1 MKRRW
6 KNRPALELALAL
18 PPRLSPKKLLHTS
31 KNLDLKLGSGCV
43 DIKVVGIIRIATSIF
58 ICDRL
63 YYLNVFVLK
72 RNSMASSLTDYKAD
86 FP

>member
-43 DIKVVGIIRIATSIF
+43 DIKAVRIIRIAMGI
-58 ICDRL
+58 L
-63 YYLNVFVLK
+63 YLNVFVLK
-72 RNSMASSLTDYKAD
+72 RNSMASSLTDYEYD
-86 FP
+86 VGFP

>member
-18 PPRLSPKKLLHTS
+18 PPRLSPKKFLHTS

-43 DIKVVGIIRIATSIF
+43 DIKAVGIIRIAMST
-58 ICDRL
+58 L
-63 YYLNVFVLK
+63 YLNVFVLK
-72 RNSMASSLTDYKAD
+72 RNSLASSLTDYKAD